1 MSLDNNT
8 SSNMNDD
15 DENSRMFISNNS
27 EMEMTSTSF
36 ENGVNTPFA
45 SIEKA
50 SLEEECNK
58 RPYLDGTWFVPD
70 LSQSFNGKVC
80 GICQI
85 CKEEFNKNCV
95 ISGNLNSS
103 SNFKTHLKVSC
114 FKLFCDCIPLS
125 YYF

>member
-8 SSNMNDD
+8 SNMNDD
-15 DENSRMFISNNS
+15 DENSRMSISSNS
-27 EMEMTSTSF
+27 EMEMTSMNF
-36 ENGVNTPFA
+36 ENTPFA
-45 SIEKA
+45 SIERA
-50 SLEEECNK
+50 SLEEECSK

-70 LSQSFNGKVC
+70 LSQSSFNGKVC

-85 CKEEFNKNCV
+85 CKEEFNKNCI